1 MAKKKTNIS
10 PLKIF
15 VLAFLLVYTVVLFV
29 LWGWGIINSLKD
41 YYDFRLNASGF
52 PEEWKWDNYSYVLS
66 KFKLDA
72 STPDG
77 GQRVVGMLE
86 MYLYAVLYAGGCAFT
101 ATFVPCVVSYIV
113 ARYNFRPLNIIYYIV
128 VVCMVIPLV
137 GTLPSQLR
145 VASSLGLSGHIW
157 GMWIM
162 TGHFLGM
169 YFLVFYATFKTLPM
183 SYTEA
188 AKIDGASNLNIMFRV
203 IIPLA
208 RNMFFTI
215 FLLQFVTYWN
225 EYQTALLFIPEYP
238 TISLGLYYMAKSA
251 DDRLSQIPA
260 RLTGCVLVMIP
271 VLIVFLIFRERLMG
285 NLSMG
290 GLKE

>member
-1 MAKKKTNIS
+1 MSKKKINFS
-10 PLKIF
+10 PLKF
-15 VLAFLLVYTVVLFV
+15 GVLAFLVLYTVILFI

-41 YYDFRLNASGF
+41 YYDFRMNASGL
-52 PEEWKWDNYSYVLS
+52 PAEWRWDNYVYVLER
-66 KFKLDA
+66 FKLDA
-72 STPDG
+72 PTPSG
-77 GQRVVGMLE
+77 GRHIVGMAE
-86 MYLYAVLYAGGCAFT
+86 MYLYSILYAGGCAFT
-101 ATFVPCVVSYIV
+101 ATFVPCIVSYVV
-113 ARYNFRPLNIIYYIV
+113 ARYNFKPLSIIYYIV

-137 GTLPSQLR
+137 GTLPAQVR
-145 VASSLGLSGHIW
+145 VAINLGIRGHIW

-215 FLLQFVTYWN
+215 FLLHFVTYWN

-238 TISLGLYYMAKSA
+238 TISLGLYYMAKST
-251 DDRLSQIPA
+251 DDRLTQIPS
-260 RLTGCVLVMIP
+260 RLTGCILVMIP